1 MPEFA
6 VKVAVVSA
14 QKVNGSDEDM
24 LAVGFETAIEIVAVE
39 LDVPAVAE
47 QV

>member
-1 MPEFA
+1 VPKLA
-6 VKVAVVSA
+6 VNVAEVSA
-14 QKVNGSDEDM
+14 QKVNASNEDIV
-24 LAVGFETAIEIVAVE
+24 AVGFETAIEIVAVE